1 MIAMEDIL
9 YEKVMN
15 VMSTWNEEDIYAVS
29 FFVESNGAFWFRD
42 YCNVSGFVISY
53 NCESDCEGA
62 GIHSEERWNYAFW
75 RHDEHVIIEPDDD
88 SPEMQL
94 LFDWYQENGIE
105 NIGEET
111 GDWGNGPVGYKELVD
126 LVARV
131 ARRIQEEGFLK
142 QKFGRPIPIIIH
154 DLEYMECTWKA
165 TEYANP
171 NGEAKDFLHGNWES
185 ACPESGLLPP
195 VKEFMAELLNDPEKR
210 EQMYSS
216 MPHIPKEKL
225 DEILKNFIQ

>member
-9 YEKVMN
+9 YEKAMD
-15 VMSTWNEEDIYAVS
+15 VMSTWVEKDIYAVS
-29 FFVESNGAFWFRD
+29 FFVESNGTFWFRD
-42 YCNVSGFVISY
+42 RCNVSRFAISY

-62 GIHSEERWNYAFW
+62 GIHSEKRWNYAFW
-75 RHDEHVIIEPDDD
+75 RQNEHVIIEPDDD

-111 GDWGNGPVGYKELVD
+111 VDWGNSPVGYKELVD

-142 QKFGRPIPIIIH
+142 KKFGRPIPIIIH

-165 TEYANP
+165 TEHANP

-185 ACPESGLLPP
+185 DYPESGLLPP
-195 VKEFMAELLNDPEKR
+195 VKEFMAGLLNDPEKR

-225 DEILKNFIQ
+225 DEVLKKFLQ